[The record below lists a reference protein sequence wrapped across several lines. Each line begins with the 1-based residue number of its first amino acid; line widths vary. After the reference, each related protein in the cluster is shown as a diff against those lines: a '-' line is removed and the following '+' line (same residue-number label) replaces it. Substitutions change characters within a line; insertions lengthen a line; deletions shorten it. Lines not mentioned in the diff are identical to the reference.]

1 MDHNAP
7 TAVIEAAHRAHALP
21 FHDTTDFENADRGF
35 IAALSPCIIKAAD
48 GRVVW
53 DNDGY
58 AFLTGDAPTS
68 VHPSL
73 WRQSQLCAKQGLYE
87 VVEGIYQVR
96 GLDLSNISFIEGDT
110 GVIVIDPLVSTEVA
124 AAALALYRT
133 HRGGDRPVVAVIY
146 THSHV
151 DHFGGVLGVTKGLF
165 GEFGEA
171 RVIDTPITES
181 AIMGAAA
188 GAAVTGL
195 RPVAE
200 LMFSDFFGVC
210 FDQIYN
216 QAAKFRY
223 MFGGKAKTPLV
234 IRTMIGAG
242 RSAAAQ
248 HSQSPYHIFTSVPG
262 LKCVVP
268 SNAYDAKGLLIQ
280 AIRDDDP
287 VIFCEHKLM
296 YDLRAEVPDEPYT
309 IPFGEANIVRDGDDV
324 TVVALSRMV
333 HYAGEAIDTLA
344 KEGIECE
351 LIDPRTTSPLDEDTI
366 LESVER
372 TGRLVVVDEATP
384 RCGMAADIAAL
395 VADKAFASLKAP
407 VKRVTAPHTPVPFA
421 PSLEKLYIPNPERIA
436 EAVREVHGYAR

>member
-1 MDHNAP
+1 MPQKSIRQALN
-7 TAVIEAAHRAHALP
+7 EALAQEMRRDP
-21 FHDTTDFENADRGF
+21 N
-35 IAALSPCIIKAAD
+35 
-48 GRVVW
+48 
-53 DNDGY
+53 
-58 AFLTGDAPTS
+58 
-68 VHPSL
+68 
-73 WRQSQLCAKQGLYE
+73 
-87 VVEGIYQVR
+87 
-96 GLDLSNISFIEGDT
+96 
-110 GVIVIDPLVSTEVA
+110 VIVIGEDVAGGAGTEGQRDA
-124 AAALALYRT
+124 Y
-133 HRGGDRPVVAVIY
+133 
-146 THSHV
+146 
-151 DHFGGVLGVTKGLF
+151 GGVLGVTKGLF
-165 GEFGEA
+165 AEFGEA

-210 FDQIYN
+210 FDQIFN

-268 SNAYDAKGLLIQ
+268 SNAYDAKGLLIE

-296 YDLRAEVPDEPYT
+296 YDLRSEVPDEPYA

-324 TVVALSRMV
+324 TIVALSRMV
-333 HYAGEAIDTLA
+333 HYAVEAADQLA

-366 LESVER
+366 LDSVER

-384 RCGMAADIAAL
+384 RCSMATDIAAL
-395 VADKAFASLKAP
+395 VADRAFAALKAP
-407 VKRVTAPHTPVPFA
+407 VRRVTAPHTPVPFA
-421 PSLEKLYIPNPERIA
+421 PSLEKLYIPSPQSIA
-436 EAVREVHGYAR
+436 QAIRETHGYTG